1 MAISLNKASYSAKAS
16 KRAIKSRVDIKN
28 KRLYLNEKV
37 AKSGEYVAIVNSK
50 VVKSDS
56 SKGLKVNGQ
65 HFISLAKCSDSEIK
79 ALYNE
84 LKF

>member
-1 MAISLNKASYSAKAS
+1 MAISLNQASYKELAS

-28 KRLYLNEKV
+28 KRLYLSDSI
-37 AKSGEYVAIVNSK
+37 AKCGEYVAIVNSK

-56 SKGLKVNGQ
+56 SKGLKVNNQ
-65 HFISLAKCSDSEIK
+65 HFISLAKCSDNQLKS
-79 ALYNE
+79 LFNE

>member
-1 MAISLNKASYSAKAS
+1 MAISLNKASYKAKAS

-28 KRLYLNEKV
+28 KRLYLSDSV
-37 AKSGEYVAIVNSK
+37 AKCGEYIAIVNSK

-56 SKGLKVNGQ
+56 AKGLKVNGQ